1 MTTDEKLELLID
13 LVADIYT
20 VAERLAPKVGLE
32 LIRPKALEAYLAY
45 LNAQARKR
53 G

>member
-1 MTTDEKLELLID
+1 MTTDEKLELLIE

-32 LIRPKALEAYLAY
+32 LIRPKALEAWLRDQA
-45 LNAQARKR
+45 AQRE
-53 G
+53 

>member
-1 MTTDEKLELLID
+1 MTTDEKLELLLE

-32 LIRPKALEAYLAY
+32 LIRPEVLEAWLRD
-45 LNAQARKR
+45 QAAKR
-53 G
+53 R

>member
-1 MTTDEKLELLID
+1 MTTDDKLDLLLD
-13 LVADIYT
+13 LIADIYT

-32 LIRPKALEAYLAY
+32 LIRPEVFDAWLRD
-45 LNAQARKR
+45 QAARR

>member
-1 MTTDEKLELLID
+1 MTTDEKVDLLLE

-32 LIRPKALEAYLAY
+32 LIRPKALEAFLD
-45 LNAQARKR
+45 AQRVKW

>member
-1 MTTDEKLELLID
+1 MTTDEKVDLLIE

-32 LIRPKALEAYLAY
+32 LIRPEALQEFRD
-45 LNAQARKR
+45 AQRAAKR
-53 G
+53 

>member
-1 MTTDEKLELLID
+1 MTTDDKLDLLLE

-32 LIRPKALEAYLAY
+32 LIRPEVLDAWLRDQ
-45 LNAQARKR
+45 AQKR